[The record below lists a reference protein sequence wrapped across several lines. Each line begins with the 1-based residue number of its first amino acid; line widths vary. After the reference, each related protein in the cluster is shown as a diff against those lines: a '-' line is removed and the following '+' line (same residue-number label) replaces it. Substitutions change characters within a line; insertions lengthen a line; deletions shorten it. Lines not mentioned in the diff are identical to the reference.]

1 MSSNQLLLLLQI
13 IKIIRL
19 GVGLSKELKTSYDKS
34 MQVLE
39 TAIAE
44 DRDPTE
50 AEWQELNSNLDK
62 LHNKLQG
69 E

>member
-19 GVGLSKELKTSYDKS
+19 GVGLSKELKQSYDKS
-34 MQVLE
+34 MKVLE

>member
-1 MSSNQLLLLLQI
+1 MSSDQLKLLLQI

-19 GVGLSKELKTSYDKS
+19 GIGLSKELKQSYDRS

-44 DRDPTE
+44 DRDPTKE
-50 AEWQELNSNLDK
+50 EWQELNSLIDT